1 MTAPD
6 PLIAMK
12 AARVL
17 VPETDVELVHYAAFC
32 HGLRE
37 DEALTPEQRA
47 ALASALDAFR
57 AVFHGGWVGGTA
69 FLTHA
74 EMVFIAAAGDRAAR
88 PAELAIRV
96 PLADILALDLSRG
109 ALRDTLTIRTT
120 RGRFKLRCFMARR
133 FRARIEQACV
143 ECSARRLPS
152 GLHAH
157 AA

>member
-17 VPETDVELVHYAAFC
+17 VAETDVELVHYTAFC

-37 DEALTPEQRA
+37 PEALTPEQRA

-74 EMVFIAAAGDRAAR
+74 EMVFIAAAGDRSAR

-143 ECSARRLPS
+143 ERSDRLPAT
-152 GLHAH
+152 GLRAR